1 MNAKIRLGALLAAA
15 GLAVTLGSFAAS
27 AQDKVVAT
35 VNGKNITEADMR
47 LADAEIGAD
56 LGSLPPATRR
66 RVLAE
71 YLIEFQLFADAAEGD
86 KLGAGASFDER
97 MAYFK
102 RRALRDSYFEKAVKA
117 SVSDAAAK
125 TFYNDQV
132 KLLKPEEEV
141 QARHILVDAEDK
153 AKELAEKI
161 KGGADFAALAKE
173 NSKDPGSKDEG
184 GMLGF
189 FSRGQMVPQFEDAAF
204 GLKKGEV
211 SAPVKSQF
219 GWHLIKVEDRRA
231 KQPPTFEQ
239 VKDRILMSMI
249 QKKAQDT
256 LSQLRGKAKV
266 EFVDAEI
273 KKEVEE
279 DDKKQ
284 AEQKKAFEAQIKA
297 QIEKMEA
304 EKKAGEKK

>member
-1 MNAKIRLGALLAAA
+1 VNAKIRLGALLAAA

-125 TFYNDQV
+125 TFYDDQV

>member
-125 TFYNDQV
+125 TFYDDQV

-204 GLKKGEV
+204 GLKRGEV

>member
-125 TFYNDQV
+125 TFYDDQV